1 MQHRVV
7 RTGARQPWA
16 GRPPV
21 RLSEGSTSDS
31 TVFALPTLA
40 VAYLPED
47 SPFVHGLGIFSLAG
61 FGVDYPGS
69 TGNPL
74 FTAPPPAG
82 LGFGPVHSEFQ
93 ALQIVPALTYRATN
107 RLSVAAG
114 PTLTLATLRVEPG
127 LFAAPDDANG
137 DGFATY
143 PAATHA
149 RTVVGGGFTVGV
161 YYQADGWAAGASLKS
176 PQWLDTFRFNARDEQ
191 GRPRDLA
198 FNLDISTIVS
208 VGGAYTGLEGWTFG
222 LDVRYIDFA
231 NADGLEDQGV
241 TPDGAVRGL
250 GWRSI
255 FAVAVGA
262 QYRVGDKLAVRAGYS
277 WNQNPVPNG
286 VSFINRLYANQ
297 RFFYILL
304 DCFLRQSKRRL
315 CSPHAAV
322 ISKSEK
328 PSLVLRNT
336 SFTLRDRFTPASA
349 CSTRTRTRDSFRF
362 SFFSSGVSSLLRGF
376 FSADTSAARAA
387 RTPGSRC
394 PSAAWTGAGSGCLR
408 PPPPS

>member
-1 MQHRVV
+1 MNQNRLGSLAKGLLCLATAFVAAEA
-7 RTGARQPWA
+7 RGQYGPILSGAGPVNRSFGGVATAAPLGAA
-16 GRPPV
+16 GALYWTPATMGGLPRSELEGGAELLFPRNTASSELAPGSLGPGVPPV
-21 RLSEGSTSDS
+21 RLSGRSTSDS

-47 SPFVHGLGIFSLAG
+47 SPFVYGLGIFSLAG
-61 FGVDYPGS
+61 FGVDFPGS
-69 TGNPL
+69 TSNPL

-107 RLSVAAG
+107 RVSVAAG
-114 PTLTLATLRVEPG
+114 PTLTLAPLRVEPG

-137 DGFATY
+137 DGFATS

-161 YYQADGWAAGASLKS
+161 YYQADGWAVGASLKS
-176 PQWLDTFRFNARDEQ
+176 PQWLDTFRFNARDER

-198 FNLDISTIVS
+198 FHVDGPTIVS

-231 NADGLEDQGV
+231 NTSGLEDRGF

-277 WNQNPVPNG
+277 WNQSPIPDG
-286 VSFINRLYANQ
+286 VSFINTVAPTIVEHTVYAGLSWNVTED
-297 RFFYILL
+297 FALSIAYL
-304 DCFLRQSKRRL
+304 
-315 CSPHAAV
+315 HAFENA
-322 ISKSEK
+322 I
-328 PSLVLRNT
+328 
-336 SFTLRDRFTPASA
+336 A
-349 CSTRTRTRDSFRF
+349 
-362 SFFSSGVSSLLRGF
+362 
-376 FSADTSAARAA
+376 
-387 RTPGSRC
+387 
-394 PSAAWTGAGSGCLR
+394 
-408 PPPPS
+408 